1 MNKELYWVLN
11 YMLYSSLLLFCIIF
25 IPLSNYS
32 YGDKL
37 ESDRLRNNISKK
49 EQDMRLDENSWL
61 FKKPIAHRGFHN
73 PNAPENSLKAYMNA
87 IKMDYAIELDIHMI
101 SDGNLIV
108 FHDDNVERV
117 TGVNMDV
124 AELTI
129 DDINELRLFNTS
141 ERIPLFKELL
151 ELVDGQVPLVIE
163 IKDTSEVGVIEESL
177 LSHLEGYNG
186 DYVVQAFNP
195 LRVKWL
201 KNNAPHIIRGQLSGL
216 YTDSDIGFF
225 EKFVLGNL
233 TFNFITKPDFINYEI
248 AGLEKPIVKL
258 LKFMGYPVISW
269 TATDSETYC
278 KALRLSENVVF
289 ERVNPEDGCK

>member
-1 MNKELYWVLN
+1 MNKKII
-11 YMLYSSLLLFCIIF
+11 MFLLLFSIMF

-37 ESDRLRNNISKK
+37 EADELRNNVSKK
-49 EQDMRLDENSWL
+49 EQDMKLDENSWL

-101 SDGNLIV
+101 NDGNLIV
-108 FHDDNVERV
+108 FHDDNVERM

-124 AELTI
+124 TDLTM

-141 ERIPLFKELL
+141 EKIPLFRELL
-151 ELVDGQVPLVIE
+151 ELVDGQVPLLIE
-163 IKDTSEVGVIEESL
+163 IKDTSKVGVIEESL
-177 LSHLEGYNG
+177 LSHLEGYSG
-186 DYVVQAFNP
+186 EYVVQAFNP
-195 LRVKWL
+195 LRIKWL

-233 TFNFITKPDFINYEI
+233 GFNIITKPDFINYEI
-248 AGLEKPIVKL
+248 EGLEKPIVKF

-278 KALRLSENVVF
+278 KALRLSGNVVF
-289 ERVNPEDGCK
+289 EKVNPEDGCE